1 VTARSLALV
10 LGILYAGLGV
20 LGLMPGALAG
30 LFPVDPILALVHL
43 AIGAWGLAA
52 YIGRASAH
60 VYARGAAFILVA
72 LGLAGM
78 LQGIDR
84 FLMPLH
90 GPNVWLHLV
99 SAGVAGFVAWRPR
112 TGERRS
118 LLGERRRRR
127 AAPLAASASVTTER
141 RDGTYDRRKAP
152 AAA

>member
-10 LGILYAGLGV
+10 LGILYLGLGA

-30 LFPVDPILALVHL
+30 LLPGSPVLALVHL
-43 AIGAWGLAA
+43 AMGAWGLAA
-52 YIGRASAH
+52 YVGRAPAH
-60 VYARGAAFILVA
+60 VYAGSAAFIFVA

-90 GPNVWLHLV
+90 GPNVWLHLAT
-99 SAGVAGFVAWRPR
+99 AGVAGFVAWRPR

-118 LLGERRRRR
+118 LLGDRRKRRR
-127 AAPLAASASVTTER
+127 ASIPASTER
-141 RDGTYDRRKAP
+141 RHETDDRRKAP
-152 AAA
+152 APA

>member
-10 LGILYAGLGV
+10 LGVLYLGLGV

-30 LFPVDPILALVHL
+30 LFPVNPALALVHA
-43 AIGAWGLAA
+43 AIGVWGLAA
-52 YIGRASAH
+52 YTGRARGH
-60 VYARGAAFILVA
+60 IYARGAALIFVA

-90 GPNVWLHLV
+90 GANVWLHLA
-99 SAGVAGFVAWRPR
+99 SAGLAGFVAWRPR
-112 TGERRS
+112 TGERRG
-118 LLGERRRRR
+118 LRGDRRRGRTL
-127 AAPLAASASVTTER
+127 PASAPTER
-141 RDGTYDRRKAP
+141 RDGTYERRKTP